1 MRLALLYHQ
10 FIKRGGLEGYLR
22 EFATQLKQRGHE
34 IELVGSKFDPEFSS
48 LADKIH
54 CIKPPPFLSGWML
67 KRFAARSAE
76 LVPQLQCDITLGFG
90 RTFKQD
96 IHRAGGG
103 CHKVYSRLL
112 PERKRAGWKN
122 QLELRLE
129 EKLYTGGQT
138 KHFVV
143 NASRI
148 AGELET
154 EYGVPPERIT
164 VIHTGVDTNYYQPGD
179 KTAARLQAAP
189 QADSR
194 PVLLFVSLD
203 HKRKGLPALLQA
215 LGSLPD
221 IQVWI
226 VGAPV
231 DAYWQQEIA
240 RLGLTKRVTAFG
252 KQSDLRPFYQAADV
266 FVHPTLYDACANTVL
281 QSMASG
287 LPGIIS
293 SHDGARDFVHH
304 GQNGFLLS
312 DPTSPE
318 EIAHHVQ
325 QALGTR
331 LGAAAREAMLPLTW
345 DFHVDQ
351 WLNLINKVRST

>member
-10 FIKRGGLEGYLR
+10 FITRGGLEGYLR
-22 EFATQLKQRGHE
+22 AFVTQLKKRGHE
-34 IELVGSKFDPEFSS
+34 IELVGSKFDPEFRA
-48 LADKIH
+48 LADRVH

-67 KRFAARSAE
+67 RRFAARSAE
-76 LVPQLQCDITLGFG
+76 LIPQLQCDITLGFG
-90 RTFKQD
+90 RTFRQD

-122 QLELRLE
+122 QLELKLE
-129 EKLYTGGQT
+129 QQLYTGGQT

-148 AGELET
+148 AEELQT
-154 EYGVPPERIT
+154 EYGVAADRIT
-164 VIHTGVDTNYYQPGD
+164 VIPTGVDTDHYQPGD
-179 KTAARLQAAP
+179 KVAARFRISSP
-189 QADSR
+189 SETK

-215 LGSLPD
+215 MPLIPEAQL
-221 IQVWI
+221 WI

-240 RLGLTKRVTAFG
+240 RMGLTSRVTAFG
-252 KQSDLRPFYQAADV
+252 KQADLRPFYQAADV

-287 LPGIIS
+287 LPGVIS
-293 SHDGARDFVHH
+293 SHDGARDFIHH
-304 GQNGFLLS
+304 GENGFLLS

-325 QALGTR
+325 QALGAD
-331 LGAAAREAMLPLTW
+331 LGAAARKMMLPLTW
-345 DFHVDQ
+345 DYHVDR
-351 WLNLINKVRST
+351 WLDLINEVRS